1 MDRNEALEALPAPYG
16 RALTLDADG
25 HDHPAIATQIDVP
38 LDAIA
43 TLLEVGRAKL
53 AALLD
58 ADADDENR

>member
-16 RALTLDADG
+16 RALTLDA
-25 HDHPAIATQIDVP
+25 
-38 LDAIA
+38 IA
-43 TLLEVGRAKL
+43 TLLEVGRAKV